1 MTGNF
6 SPNTYKP
13 TSKDHLLEE
22 DNLYLENILGETIKY
37 CEGNVFGNEL
47 YNLVETIR
55 KLAIQFRSFDDAIAK
70 RRLVTILND
79 LDIEVAIHVIQA
91 LTFYSHLANIAE
103 DVHHIRRRRAHLIN
117 KSSAQEGSL
126 DWALNKVLNTNIKI
140 STFTSFFQKSHIRA
154 VLTAHPTEV
163 QRRSI
168 LETELAIANLLL
180 IRRNISN
187 TPAEE
192 ENIDTEIKAKILTLW
207 QTSILRSNKL
217 SVKDEIENGLS
228 YFHYTFLKEIPLL
241 YCTLDEK
248 LNSLLSKNLL
258 SNNILSNNFDKNKN
272 KNNEK
277 SERLNSFFKI
287 GSWIGGDRDGNPFV
301 DATTLRH
308 AFKRSSLLLFDFYF
322 IELQN
327 LGLELSISNIHVK
340 VSDDLQK
347 LSEHSPD
354 KSLHRNIEPYRRA
367 LIGIYERLLNT
378 SKKFK
383 ENDLMFNKESLNEN
397 ETENEYEKESILD
410 NNFNKQK
417 SQKIQLYNNR
427 VNNEYYTSSEKFLEE
442 LEIVYTSLLENK
454 GVLLTKLRLLPL
466 IYAVKTFGFYLTPID
481 LRQNSDV
488 HAKLISELFRLK
500 ASSKSANSSNATI
513 SSNSASNSNTAISSK
528 SASISNTAILSKS
541 ASNSNSASNSI
552 LDFDY
557 KKLSE
562 EEKVK
567 LLLSEL
573 NSSEFLY
580 DEDFKYSENFLKE
593 RSVFQTAKVIQNNFG
608 VDACPNYIISHCESL
623 SDLLEVLILF
633 KENNLYD
640 IATSRSNLNII
651 PLFESI
657 KDLEESTSIME
668 QWFSI
673 PQVLK
678 LIKQLDNTQE
688 IMLGYSDSNKDGGL
702 FCSNWSLYK
711 CQASLVQLFHKYN
724 ITLRLFHGR
733 GGSVGRGGGPSYQ
746 AIISQAPESI
756 KGQIRLTEQG
766 EVIASKYSNNEN
778 AKRNIETLVAA
789 TIEASLIPQD
799 NVSILQNSKE
809 FIQAMDELSQKSQEA
824 YRSLVYETDGFS
836 DYFFLSTPIKE
847 ISELNIG
854 SRPTSRDPNSIKNIS
869 TLRAIPWVFSW
880 SQSRIMLPGWF
891 GFGSAVD
898 SYKKNHG
905 RNGILLLKN
914 FNKNSPFFK
923 TLLSNMDMVLAKT
936 DLAVALRY
944 KTLVTNQKLAEEI
957 FEKIK
962 NEWELS
968 VKYLLEIT
976 NKKVLLAE
984 NPSLARSIINRFAYL
999 DPLNHLQVE
1008 LIKRRRAG
1016 DTNENISKGIHLTI
1030 NGIASALRNSG

>member
-1 MTGNF
+1 MTSNF

-37 CEGNVFGNEL
+37 CEGNIFGNEL
-47 YNLVETIR
+47 FNLVETIR

-140 STFTSFFQKSHIRA
+140 PSFTSFFQKSHIRA

-217 SVKDEIENGLS
+217 SVIDEIENGLT

-248 LNSLLSKNLL
+248 INSLLSKN
-258 SNNILSNNFDKNKN
+258 ILSNKKN
-272 KNNEK
+272 
-277 SERLNSFFKI
+277 ERLNSFFKI

-322 IELQN
+322 VELQN

-383 ENDLMFNKESLNEN
+383 ENDLMFNKESINEN
-397 ETENEYEKESILD
+397 EKESILS
-410 NNFNKQK
+410 NNFNNQK
-417 SQKIQLYNNR
+417 TQKIQLYNNR

-442 LEIVYTSLLENK
+442 LEIVYSSLLENK

-488 HAKLISELFRLK
+488 HAKLISEFFRLK
-500 ASSKSANSSNATI
+500 ACSNSAIKSNKSISSNSANNSNTALSSKSASKSNTSILSNSASSSDTAISSNSAIKSNTSI
-513 SSNSASNSNTAISSK
+513 SSNSASNSIF
-528 SASISNTAILSKS
+528 
-541 ASNSNSASNSI
+541 
-552 LDFDY
+552 DFDY
-557 KKLSE
+557 EKLTE

-573 NSSEFLY
+573 NSTKFLY
-580 DEDFKYSENFLKE
+580 NEEFKYSENFLKE

-668 QWFSI
+668 RWFSI

-711 CQASLVQLFHKYN
+711 CQANLVELFQKYN

-799 NVSILQNSKE
+799 NVTILQNSKE

-824 YRSLVYETDGFS
+824 YRNLVYETDGFS

-898 SYKKNHG
+898 SFKKNHG

-936 DLAVALRY
+936 DLAVAYRY
-944 KTLVTNQKLAEEI
+944 TTLVTNQKLAEEI
-957 FEKIK
+957 FGKIK
-962 NEWELS
+962 HEWELS